1 MTSKY
6 NLTAVAVASMA
17 AAAAGDAMAKQ
28 PGGPGPDPAFPTVKE
43 LACAAACEYPFWD
56 AYWMGGIEDL
66 PGVCSVDA
74 EGDFLAEAVWA
85 DTIGAEMADGA
96 TQYAGGLEMEF
107 VFEPYCGFGEFI
119 EGEWTGGVDLF
130 AARQFEYDLDLGM
143 AEGDCDGE
151 YCYSYWEGEPAT
163 LEDLYGAYAAAHD
176 KACADEGGY
185 SVMDGEFYLGPPPG
199 YEDFEVS
206 LKHTAPGKAGRQDHP
221 VVTADCY
228 DISFIFPEFEN

>member
-1 MTSKY
+1 MTNKY

-56 AYWMGGIEDL
+56 AYALGGVELEL
-66 PGVCSVDA
+66 PGVCSVDGEFFAGA
-74 EGDFLAEAVWA
+74 EWA

-96 TQYAGGLEMEF
+96 TRYAGGLEMEF
-107 VFEPYCGFGEFI
+107 VFEPLCGFGEFI
-119 EGEWTGGVDLF
+119 EGEWTGGTDLF
-130 AARQFEYDLDLGM
+130 AARQFKYDLDLGM
-143 AEGDCDGE
+143 AEGFCDGE
-151 YCYSYWEGEPAT
+151 YCTAFWEADFIIF
-163 LEDLYGAYAAAHD
+163 EDLYGAYAAAHD
-176 KACADEGGY
+176 KACADEGGS
-185 SVMDGEFYLGPPPG
+185 SVTDGEVYLGPEPG

-228 DISFIFPEFEN
+228 DVSSIFPEFEN

>member
-1 MTSKY
+1 MTNKY

-43 LACAAACEYPFWD
+43 LACVAACEFPFWD
-56 AYWMGGIEDL
+56 AYWLGEGFF

-74 EGDFLAEAVWA
+74 EGDFFAVAEWA

-107 VFEPYCGFGEFI
+107 VFEPFCGFGEFV
-119 EGEWTGGVDLF
+119 EGEWTGGTELF
-130 AARQFEYDLDLGM
+130 AARQFEYHLDLGM
-143 AEGDCDGE
+143 AEGYCDGD
-151 YCYSYWEGEPAT
+151 YCWAAWAGEVT
-163 LEDLYGAYAAAHD
+163 TFEDLYGAYAAAHD

-185 SVMDGEFYLGPPPG
+185 SVTDGEFYLGPEPG

-228 DISFIFPEFEN
+228 DVSFLFSD